1 MNIKERLLRLRLAAV
16 GDIKKQRFYPTGI
29 QGTKKVTTTPKKFL
43 DKASNTLDP
52 TYDLI
57 KNKGSIETN
66 SGKVSELAGIHGYTP
81 DRISSFSRNYE
92 AGGDEEFFAN
102 KHFGYDEEGQHVFPV
117 KYFPKKDDKGRYTR
131 DFYTK
136 NDKLID
142 GIYYEG
148 LDPEE
153 LDEKGNR
160 IKEKTVN
167 KILDRDI
174 RENDTVISD
183 DDVSD
188 YRKRE
193 IFRGDE
199 LGTIEFLKRKIRRG
213 DPFETPYFSLRNGE
227 ITGHEGRHRARALM
241 EEGVQEIPVE
251 LTDAREY
258 DTVDNILGQEGSV
271 SKLEDEMR
279 PVEKYNGYIKREI
292 KDILTGEKRD
302 VRINARDL
310 RKRLD
315 EMMRDTRAPIF
326 GRFSKQRTAI
336 QTKHNVRIN
345 PQQGLEIADAYD
357 QLQHRPNDP
366 DVKAAYDAFNKETMD
381 QFNKLRSTGL
391 QITKLKPN
399 QKGYSSAEE
408 MHKDILENQHLSYF
422 PSESGFGSSEVKDHP
437 MLQGSGIIDAEGKEM
452 PYNDIFRIVHD
463 IQGHNLG
470 NKSDFSPEGEHAAY
484 LTHKQQYS
492 PLAQRALFTETAGQA
507 NWGAFNR
514 KSGARNRDLIS
525 RGRFNELEFA
535 PQKADILS
543 DEFINRE
550 FHI

>member
-16 GDIKKQRFYPTGI
+16 GDIQQPKLFKERRQINMSPQRFLDLASSHALESSLAGFRKNLTHNTGKYT
-29 QGTKKVTTTPKKFL
+29 GLSDVHSKDEKLKTTSI
-43 DKASNTLDP
+43 DKSSNERFEDEGQNTL
-52 TYDLI
+52 
-57 KNKGSIETN
+57 
-66 SGKVSELAGIHGYTP
+66 
-81 DRISSFSRNYE
+81 
-92 AGGDEEFFAN
+92 
-102 KHFGYDEEGQHVFPV
+102 
-117 KYFPKKDDKGRYTR
+117 
-131 DFYTK
+131 
-136 NDKLID
+136 
-142 GIYYEG
+142 
-148 LDPEE
+148 
-153 LDEKGNR
+153 
-160 IKEKTVN
+160 N
-167 KILDRDI
+167 KILG
-174 RENDTVISD
+174 TGSD
-183 DDVSD
+183 ERPD
-188 YRKRE
+188 YRKYDKDENRE

-199 LGTIEFLKRKIRRG
+199 LGNVEYYKRLIRRG
-213 DPFETPYFSLRNGE
+213 EPMYGPALWTDEKGKV
-227 ITGHEGRHRARALM
+227 TGHEGRHRSRAFM
-241 EEGVQEIPVE
+241 EEGVEEIPINIFGDKDPKSGQVNSLDELQEEIDRAERLGFGGIKKEVE
-251 LTDAREY
+251 AGFGEEKKTY
-258 DTVDNILGQEGSV
+258 T
-271 SKLEDEMR
+271 
-279 PVEKYNGYIKREI
+279 KYNPISEL
-292 KDILTGEKRD
+292 KD
-302 VRINARDL
+302 
-310 RKRLD
+310 RLKKVTT
-315 EMMRDTRAPIF
+315 DTRAPIF

-381 QFNKLRSTGL
+381 QFNKLRRAGL

>member
-16 GDIKKQRFYPTGI
+16 GDIKQQRFHPTGI
-29 QGTKKVTTTPKKFL
+29 AGTRKVTTSPKKFL
-43 DKASNTLDP
+43 DKASAVKNMD
-52 TYDLI
+52 YDI
-57 KNKGSIETN
+57 ITKGPIETN
-66 SGKVSELAGIHGYTP
+66 SGKVSELAGVHGGNP
-81 DRISSFSRNYE
+81 DVITNFSRNFE
-92 AGGDEEFFAN
+92 AGGDEGFFTD
-102 KHFGYDEEGQHVFPV
+102 KHFGYDETGQHVYPV
-117 KYFPKKDDKGRYTR
+117 KYFPKQDSKGN
-131 DFYTK
+131 YTK
-136 NDKLID
+136 EFYEKDRKLID
-142 GIYYEG
+142 GVWYEG
-148 LDPEE
+148 VDSDKLDA
-153 LDEKGNR
+153 KGNI
-160 IKEKTVN
+160 IKKKTSN

-174 RENDTVISD
+174 REDDTEISD
-183 DDVSD
+183 NDVSD

-213 DPFETPYFSLRNGE
+213 DSFETPYFTVRDGE

-251 LTDAREY
+251 LTDATAY
-258 DTVDNILGQEGSV
+258 DTVENILGQEGSL
-271 SKLEDEMR
+271 SRLESELEIPAEYDDT
-279 PVEKYNGYIKREI
+279 IKRSV
-292 KDILTGEKRD
+292 DDVLTGHGKEYK
-302 VRINARDL
+302 VKARNVK
-310 RKRLD
+310 KRLD
-315 EMMRDTRAPIF
+315 EILKDTRAPIF